1 MGTVYALVVILMSD
15 QIKVFS
21 TCYYQSLKVWN
32 RDNIIYMQIPLYQQ
46 GRVTVLVVSRDQL
59 LGAVGSTVKVWIC

>member
-32 RDNIIYMQIPLYQQ
+32 RDNIIYMQILLYQQ